1 MGGVLPPA
9 PLDLVDLFLYLE
21 RLEIIELGLVRLE
34 LGVELVLASLFLP
47 GASAGRAGQ
56 EVGVERKGWAWIL
69 N

>member
-34 LGVELVLASLFLP
+34 LGVELVFTSLFLSS
-47 GASAGRAGQ
+47 ASATGAPS
-56 EVGVERKGWAWIL
+56 EEEEELGV
-69 N
+69 